1 MKITNIYKKT
11 AALFF
16 LMAAVLWPAVEA
28 WGQVPGDKYN
38 EDSASVKITH
48 KAAKWFDLRSGI
60 SEAAK
65 AMDTFDDETK
75 MFKLQDG
82 TTEVQ
87 AAHTYL
93 DTIYVH
99 KGTSVSL
106 EIPDKLK
113 DPNYSIKSYQR
124 WHSFRTD
131 GTYRT
136 RNKGANQVWDLLTPA
151 DGISGTS
158 YRYANGYVGYPKG
171 ANLYKVNFYV
181 PTDDEFEAWFGEG
194 AATKYDNNFYL
205 VACDVSSYNDY
216 TKNFDKTNPASF
228 SFNPQSDG
236 KTYEPTLTHRVLF
249 YIVTVDGR
257 ERDDSP
263 TWTNGMGRLVGKEKE
278 SYKGGPGDGKKF
290 LEEYDI
296 SFPFTRVSNHTEEL
310 VALSKDAWSYAIP
323 GVLKNND
330 NNTLNISLKDDNSGI
345 TLATT
350 TLTGMNRIIQFN
362 YPHDNTT
369 DNTQYVGAYNSKAT
383 IYVTKT
389 VGDVTYNIARF
400 NLTFIRDT
408 RLLTQ
413 TQLEQIEDGTI
424 QNESLKYYQFRTDK
438 YLEQNYQLLTSLN
451 FDYDPAVADTYGSES
466 YYPFP
471 LAWTYSSYSFFD
483 GANSDRDFNGRK
495 YPEWGYYAIMK
506 DFMSWEK
513 NTAVKA
519 LPGSNY
525 HLYVD
530 ASDRPGVIARLPFR
544 RKLCKG
550 SELFVTAWVKSAG
563 YDSGK
568 ADAGMLF
575 SIMGV
580 RKDNVLGTV
589 YEPIYRHSSSQVRRT
604 DFLKGGMPGTGG
616 TTNEW
621 MQMYF
626 SFIIDEDADY
636 ESYVLQIDNNSAS
649 TDGGDMYLDDVRVYM
664 ARPNV
669 NVKQKKLS
677 CDENTL
683 MTLELDWEQLL
694 SRVGLEESTS
704 PDEKFDQAIDFCFV
718 DKKKYEAYL
727 QENPGDYQQAI
738 ENSYVTLADGEI
750 FEEGIGTL
758 YYSLYFD
765 INNHGYKEDPS
776 VDNLVRDHVVD
787 ENSTPKKYGF
797 RYRETNE
804 GKKLAI
810 DLYAS
815 MTQNRD
821 YIMFVRDHDD
831 TDENGIGFNDFNPSE
846 KCAIKTEFR
855 VNPMNQVLING
866 QVVKPEDMDKYC
878 TGQAFEFTVNLK

>member
-1 MKITNIYKKT
+1 MRTFSPCRRGATRRAEGLATNNIFRVSHPGEKGKMIMKITNIYKTT
-11 AALFF
+11 AALIF
-16 LMAAVLWPAVEA
+16 LMVAALWPAAEA
-28 WGQVPGDKYN
+28 WGQVKGDKYN
-38 EDSASVKITH
+38 ETNASVKITH

-60 SEAAK
+60 SDAAE

-75 MFKLQDG
+75 MFTLQDS

-113 DPNYSIKSYQR
+113 DQPRVESYQR

-131 GTYRT
+131 STFRT
-136 RNKGANQVWDLLTPA
+136 QNTGVDEVWDLLTPSDA
-151 DGISGTS
+151 NTY
-158 YRYANGYVGYPKG
+158 YRYANGYVGKPKG

-181 PTDDEFEAWFGEG
+181 PTDDEFNVWFGS
-194 AATKYDNNFYL
+194 TSSVQPDNNYYL
-205 VACDVSSYNDY
+205 VACDVSAYTDY
-216 TKNFDKTNPASF
+216 TKSF
-228 SFNPQSDG
+228 SESSSSSSFGPSKEDG
-236 KTYEPTLTHRVLF
+236 KTYEPTLTHRVIF

-257 ERDDSP
+257 DTDATE
-263 TWTNGMGRLVGKEKE
+263 TWKHGMGRLNSED
-278 SYKGGPGDGKKF
+278 YQGGTLAEGKKY

-296 SFPFTRVSNHTEEL
+296 SFPFTRVSNHTLEL
-310 VALSKDAWSYAIP
+310 VVLSKDAWSYAIP
-323 GVLKNND
+323 GVSKGED
-330 NNTLNISLKDDNSGI
+330 NNTLNISLQDGGSGI
-345 TLATT
+345 KLATT
-350 TLTGMNRIIQFN
+350 QLTGMNRIIQFN
-362 YPHDNTT
+362 YPNTSNT
-369 DNTQYVGAYNSKAT
+369 DKTQYVNDNNSKAT

-389 VGDVTYNIARF
+389 VKNPEGTDITYNIARF
-400 NLTFIRDT
+400 NLTFVRDT

-424 QNESLKYYQFRTDK
+424 ADKNLKYYQFRTNK
-438 YLEQNYQLLTSLN
+438 YLEENYELLTSLN
-451 FDYDPAVADTYGSES
+451 FDYDSAVADTYGSS
-466 YYPFP
+466 AFYPFP
-471 LAWTYSSYSFFD
+471 LAWTSNSYSFYD
-483 GANSDRDFNGRK
+483 GAEGDDFKNGNK
-495 YPEWGYYAIMK
+495 YPEWGYYSIMSTFMEK
-506 DFMSWEK
+506 DHWNNGTK
-513 NTAVKA
+513 NSYAKS
-519 LPGSNY
+519 LLGSTY

-544 RKLCKG
+544 DKLCRG
-550 SELFVTAWVKSAG
+550 TELFVTAWLKSAG
-563 YDSGK
+563 WSSSM

-604 DFLKGGMPGTGG
+604 DYLSGGMPGTGSG
-616 TTNEW
+616 TNEW

-649 TDGGDMYLDDVRVYM
+649 TDGGDMYIDDIRVYM

-704 PDEKFDQAIDFCFV
+704 SDENFDQAIDFCFV

-727 QENPGDYQQAI
+727 QEHPGAYQLAI

-758 YYSLYFD
+758 NYL
-765 INNHGYKEDPS
+765 H
-776 VDNLVRDHVVD
+776 
-787 ENSTPKKYGF
+787 
-797 RYRETNE
+797 
-804 GKKLAI
+804 
-810 DLYAS
+810 
-815 MTQNRD
+815 
-821 YIMFVRDHDD
+821 
-831 TDENGIGFNDFNPSE
+831 
-846 KCAIKTEFR
+846 
-855 VNPMNQVLING
+855 
-866 QVVKPEDMDKYC
+866 
-878 TGQAFEFTVNLK
+878 